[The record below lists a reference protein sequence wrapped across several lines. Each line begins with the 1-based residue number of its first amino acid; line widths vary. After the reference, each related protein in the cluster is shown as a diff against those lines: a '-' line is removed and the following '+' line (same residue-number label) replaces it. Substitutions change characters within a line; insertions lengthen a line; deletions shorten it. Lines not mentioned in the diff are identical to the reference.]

1 MIKEKKLFN
10 SNLRKLSVFLSIF
23 LLPGIAVTQTAEQAT
38 HIPVSEIMAA
48 YQGLGRI
55 PDQQVRVVDIGNNIN
70 VGVGILRRE
79 STQTDEGEGITA
91 LSHRDITEVYYV
103 LSGSGIL
110 ETGGDGEGDREFPP
124 ASSLVRELVGPTD
137 VRTVKNGETMTISA
151 GDVVVIPAGVLHGFR
166 KILDQITY
174 LSIRIDPDQVL
185 PAGYIHPNI
194 KGPT

>member
-124 ASSLVRELVGPTD
+124 ASSLVKELVGPTD

-194 KGPT
+194 K

>member
-23 LLPGIAVTQTAEQAT
+23 LLPGIAFTQTAERAT

-194 KGPT
+194 K

>member
-1 MIKEKKLFN
+1 MIKEKNLFN
-10 SNLRKLSVFLSIF
+10 SNLRKLSVFLSLF

-194 KGPT
+194 K

>member
-23 LLPGIAVTQTAEQAT
+23 LLPGIAVTQTTEQAT

-194 KGPT
+194 K

>member
-79 STQTDEGEGITA
+79 NTQTDEGEGITA

-194 KGPT
+194 K

>member
-1 MIKEKKLFN
+1 MIGYSDDKGEEIVQFKSQKI
-10 SNLRKLSVFLSIF
+10 SRFLSLF
-23 LLPGIAVTQTAEQAT
+23 QLPGIAATQTAEQAT

-48 YQGLGRI
+48 YQGLGRF
-55 PDQQVRVVDIGNNIN
+55 PRPTGAGGRIGNNIN

-91 LSHRDITEVYYV
+91 LSHRDITGVYYV

-137 VRTVKNGETMTISA
+137 VRTVKNG
-151 GDVVVIPAGVLHGFR
+151 
-166 KILDQITY
+166 KQ
-174 LSIRIDPDQVL
+174 
-185 PAGYIHPNI
+185 
-194 KGPT
+194 

>member
-1 MIKEKKLFN
+1 MIKEKKLLN
-10 SNLRKLSVFLSIF
+10 SNLRRLSVFLSLF

-174 LSIRIDPDQVL
+174 LSIRIDPEQVL

-194 KGPT
+194 K

>member
-10 SNLRKLSVFLSIF
+10 SNIRKLSVFLSLF

-194 KGPT
+194 K

>member
-10 SNLRKLSVFLSIF
+10 SNLRKLAVFLSLF
-23 LLPGIAVTQTAEQAT
+23 QLPGIAATQTADQAT

-70 VGVGILRRE
+70 VGVGILRRD

-194 KGPT
+194 K

>member
-23 LLPGIAVTQTAEQAT
+23 LLPGIAVTQTAERAT

-194 KGPT
+194 K

>member
-10 SNLRKLSVFLSIF
+10 SNIRKLSVFLSLF
-23 LLPGIAVTQTAEQAT
+23 LLPGIAVTQTTEQAT

-79 STQTDEGEGITA
+79 STQTDEGEAITA

-194 KGPT
+194 K

>member
-1 MIKEKKLFN
+1 MFN

-110 ETGGDGEGDREFPP
+110 ETGGDG
-124 ASSLVRELVGPTD
+124 
-137 VRTVKNGETMTISA
+137 
-151 GDVVVIPAGVLHGFR
+151 
-166 KILDQITY
+166 
-174 LSIRIDPDQVL
+174 
-185 PAGYIHPNI
+185 
-194 KGPT
+194 

>member
-10 SNLRKLSVFLSIF
+10 SNLRKLSIFLSIF

-137 VRTVKNGETMTISA
+137 VRTVKNGETITISA
-151 GDVVVIPAGVLHGFR
+151 GAVVVIPAGVLHGFR

-194 KGPT
+194 K

>member
-23 LLPGIAVTQTAEQAT
+23 LLPGIALTQTAERAT

-194 KGPT
+194 K

>member
-1 MIKEKKLFN
+1 MIKEKKLLN
-10 SNLRKLSVFLSIF
+10 SNLRRLSVFLSLF
-23 LLPGIAVTQTAEQAT
+23 LLPGIALTQTAEQAT

-194 KGPT
+194 K

>member
-1 MIKEKKLFN
+1 MIKEKKLFD
-10 SNLRKLSVFLSIF
+10 SNLRKLAVFLSLF
-23 LLPGIAVTQTAEQAT
+23 LLPEIAVTQTAERAT

-55 PDQQVRVVDIGNNIN
+55 PDQQVRVVDIRNNIN

-79 STQTDEGEGITA
+79 STQTDVGEGITA

-110 ETGGDGEGDREFPP
+110 ETGGDGEGDRELPP

-194 KGPT
+194 K

>member
-10 SNLRKLSVFLSIF
+10 SNLRKLAVFLSLF
-23 LLPGIAVTQTAEQAT
+23 QLPGRAVAQTAEQAT

-194 KGPT
+194 K

>member
-10 SNLRKLSVFLSIF
+10 SNIRKLSVFLSLF
-23 LLPGIAVTQTAEQAT
+23 LLPGIAVTQTTEQAT

-194 KGPT
+194 K

>member
-10 SNLRKLSVFLSIF
+10 SNLRELAVFLSLF
-23 LLPGIAVTQTAEQAT
+23 QLPGIAATQTAEQAT

-194 KGPT
+194 K

>member
-10 SNLRKLSVFLSIF
+10 SNLRKLAVFLSLF
-23 LLPGIAVTQTAEQAT
+23 QLPGIAATQTADQAT

-194 KGPT
+194 K

>member
-10 SNLRKLSVFLSIF
+10 SNLRKLAVFLS
-23 LLPGIAVTQTAEQAT
+23 LLQLPGIAVTQNAEQAT

-124 ASSLVRELVGPTD
+124 ASSLVKELVGPTD

-166 KILDQITY
+166 KIIDQITY

-194 KGPT
+194 K

>member
-10 SNLRKLSVFLSIF
+10 SNLRKLAVFLSIF
-23 LLPGIAVTQTAEQAT
+23 QLPGIAVTQTAEQAT

-194 KGPT
+194 K

>member
-1 MIKEKKLFN
+1 MAN
-10 SNLRKLSVFLSIF
+10 PNRRKLIAFLF
-23 LLPGIAVTQTAEQAT
+23 LFQFAGLVVAQTAEKAT
-38 HIPVSEIMAA
+38 HVPVSEIMAA

-55 PDQQVRVVDIGNNIN
+55 PDQQVRVVDIGNDIN

-91 LSHRDITEVYYV
+91 LSHRNITEIYYV

-124 ASSLVRELVGPTD
+124 TSSLVRELVGPTD
-137 VRTVKNGETMTISA
+137 VRTVANGETMTISA

-174 LSIRIDPDQVL
+174 LSIRVDPDQVL
-185 PAGYIHPNI
+185 PAGYVHPNI
-194 KGPT
+194 K

>member
-10 SNLRKLSVFLSIF
+10 LNLRKLSVFLSIF

-194 KGPT
+194 K

>member
-10 SNLRKLSVFLSIF
+10 SNIRKLSVFLSLF
-23 LLPGIAVTQTAEQAT
+23 LLPGIAVTQTTEQAT

-79 STQTDEGEGITA
+79 STQTDEGQGITA

-137 VRTVKNGETMTISA
+137 VRTIKNGETMTISA

-174 LSIRIDPDQVL
+174 LSIRIDPDQVV

-194 KGPT
+194 K

>member
-1 MIKEKKLFN
+1 MIKEKKLFS

-23 LLPGIAVTQTAEQAT
+23 LLPGIAVTQTAERAT

-194 KGPT
+194 K

>member
-91 LSHRDITEVYYV
+91 LSHRDITEVYYI

-194 KGPT
+194 K

>member
-174 LSIRIDPDQVL
+174 MSIRIDPDQVL

-194 KGPT
+194 K

>member
-10 SNLRKLSVFLSIF
+10 SNLRKLAVFLS
-23 LLPGIAVTQTAEQAT
+23 LLQLPGIAVTQTTEQAT

-70 VGVGILRRE
+70 VGGGILRRE

-124 ASSLVRELVGPTD
+124 ASSLVKELVGPTD
-137 VRTVKNGETMTISA
+137 VRTIKNGETMTISA

-194 KGPT
+194 K

>member
-23 LLPGIAVTQTAEQAT
+23 LLPGVAVTQTAEQAT

-194 KGPT
+194 K

>member
-10 SNLRKLSVFLSIF
+10 LNLRKLSVFLSIF
-23 LLPGIAVTQTAEQAT
+23 LLPGIAVTQTAERAT

-194 KGPT
+194 K

>member
-137 VRTVKNGETMTISA
+137 VHTVKNGETMTISA

-194 KGPT
+194 K

>member
-1 MIKEKKLFN
+1 MIKEKKLLN
-10 SNLRKLSVFLSIF
+10 SNLRKLSVFLSLF

-194 KGPT
+194 K

>member
-23 LLPGIAVTQTAEQAT
+23 LLPGVAVTQTAEQAT

-91 LSHRDITEVYYV
+91 LSHRDITEVYYI

-110 ETGGDGEGDREFPP
+110 ETGGDGEGEREFPP

-194 KGPT
+194 K